1 MRKRVQIALA
11 VVLVML
17 AGVTAWLGLRER
29 EPVYQGRR
37 LSVWL
42 EILHREKLAHLD
54 DHAKQAIRHIGTN
67 ALPVLIERLR
77 AHDTP
82 LKQLIMKWTQKQ
94 AFVHFHF
101 NSADERRP
109 EAIWGYE
116 ALGPLAS
123 THQVPRAKES

>member
-1 MRKRVQIALA
+1 MRKRIHVTLTILLMILA
-11 VVLVML
+11 SVIGWQELHL
-17 AGVTAWLGLRER
+17 R

-54 DHAKQAIRHIGTN
+54 DRAEQAIRHIGTN

-82 LKQLIMKWTQKQ
+82 LKQLIMKWAQKQ

-109 EAIWGYE
+109 EAI
-116 ALGPLAS
+116 
-123 THQVPRAKES
+123 